1 MLTNICDDY
10 FKVRIC
16 LPMQEIYEILVWSMS
31 QEDPLEKEMATHS
44 GSLFFF
50 LIYILLKGNCFTEF
64 CCFLSNLNSLFEKC
78 KSKLRWNITLVF
90 LPERSHGQRSLAG
103 YSPWGCKELDLTPH
117 TTYLHAFLNIR
128 SNVAITRTQ
137 ERVIGGGKGD
147 VVSCSVF
154 HFEER
159 R

>member
-1 MLTNICDDY
+1 MIILKPESACQCRRHTRYWFDPW
-10 FKVRIC
+10 VRKI
-16 LPMQEIYEILVWSMS
+16 PWRRKWQPTRVVF
-31 QEDPLEKEMATHS
+31 
-44 GSLFFF
+44 FFF
-50 LIYILLKGNCFTEF
+50 LIHILLKGNCFTEF
-64 CCFLSNLNSLFEKC
+64 CCFLSNLNSLLEKC

-103 YSPWGCKELDLTPH
+103 YSPWGCRELDLTSH

-128 SNVAITRTQ
+128 SNVAITGTQ
-137 ERVIGGGKGD
+137 ERVFGGRKRD

-159 R
+159 C

>member
-1 MLTNICDDY
+1 MIILKSESAYQCRRYMRYWFDPW
-10 FKVRIC
+10 VRKI
-16 LPMQEIYEILVWSMS
+16 PWRRKWQPTLVV
-31 QEDPLEKEMATHS
+31 
-44 GSLFFF
+44 FFF

-137 ERVIGGGKGD
+137 ERVIGRGKGD